1 MRTFGSVGQRG
12 SVNELQPSA
21 LMIRHESVVGPDSGT
36 DGPKCHRLR
45 ERTEA
50 EGGHPIPNSNSH
62 ARTRNG
68 PTSSKIAIII

>member
-1 MRTFGSVGQRG
+1 MASSRSRRG
-12 SVNELQPSA
+12 LGFYCDLEE
-21 LMIRHESVVGPDSGT
+21 RDDDEESECLEIS
-36 DGPKCHRLR
+36 
-45 ERTEA
+45 TEA